1 MAGLGTNSGL
11 LGLSKSHDYVAENQ
25 REFAQM
31 QNIETDI
38 AKQDQAN
45 MMAQELE
52 AKQYEEIAKSAESML
67 APDRVKIQTKSLELQ
82 KNIRAKI
89 EEYGSRQAFY
99 KNGGIALLSKYK
111 TQVLNSPETLGYIDN
126 KKNMEQLLK
135 IQADGK
141 GHLIADAD
149 KLRLENYNLGLGD
162 GKITYS
168 GLKSEVV
175 IPEKYGNYGED
186 IPTETILRSNYLQI
200 YNNWLLDNP
209 DLQALSGDALQ
220 NELRQYTFKNHYG
233 QGINMQKY
241 QNDLANENLRRQ
253 QRAVETAG
261 TEKEEEDKETS
272 FVAEMNYLFN
282 AGKETIPM
290 TLDNVMSQ
298 DNYTKRLASKDP
310 AMGAIAGR
318 MTPYND
324 ITSNYTYA
332 QSSNSIGGSNQW
344 GDVIGKKISRRLGID
359 EKYQVA
365 SATMVPVGASK
376 DILEGL
382 FGPGNE
388 NTNAVNVTLN
398 QSEFY
403 SPNGEKLRKDFVEEQ
418 AGEPMKYQGLIY
430 GFVDGNDKMVTN
442 KLDSNGKPYSKRDAN
457 GKIILAE
464 EDKDHRKQY
473 SGNLT
478 QEMFAVLVDS
488 EGRKVFKKVGSDSLI
503 GESRLA
509 VAIGEANNISSEK
522 KERTKKAVKENQ
534 NIVKANW
541 NAKII
546 KNNVAAASSA
556 GQIFST
562 PEYKAD
568 AALTKV
574 PDGSNRYT
582 MTKAYYMALSAMTDR
597 NGQTGDFTPETMMS
611 DGYYKRSN
619 PNNFEKAVSYS
630 SELKDALINKN
641 KYNDIDFI
649 NLMAK
654 VTAAGNDE
662 DFAHNQILSQN
673 WIKFYELLKK

>member
-1 MAGLGTNSGL
+1 MAGLGTNAAT
-11 LGLSKSHDYVAENQ
+11 LGLSKSHDYVAQDQ

-38 AKQDQAN
+38 AKRDQAS

-52 AKQYEEIAKSAESML
+52 AKQYEEIAKSAENML
-67 APDRVKIQTKSLELQ
+67 APDRVKIQSKSLELQ

-89 EEYGSRQAFY
+89 EEYGSREAFF

-111 TQVLNSPETLGYIDN
+111 TEVLSSPETLGYMDN
-126 KKNMEQLLK
+126 KKNMEQLMK

-141 GHLIADAD
+141 GHLISDAD
-149 KLRLENYNLGLGD
+149 KLSLENYNLGVGD
-162 GKITYS
+162 GKISYS
-168 GLKSEVV
+168 GMKSEVV

-200 YNNWLLDNP
+200 YSNWLLDNK

-220 NELRQYTFKNHYG
+220 NELRQYTFKNYYG

-241 QNDLANENLRRQ
+241 QNDLANENLRKQ
-253 QRAVETAG
+253 QKAVEAAG
-261 TEKEEEDKETS
+261 TAQEEEDKETS
-272 FVAEMNYLFN
+272 FVSEMNYLFN

-298 DNYTKRLASKDP
+298 DNYTTRLASKDP

-318 MTPYND
+318 MTPYKD

-332 QSSNSIGGSNQW
+332 DSKTFLGGNSL
-344 GDVIGKKISRRLGID
+344 GDVIGKKISRAIGFD

-365 SATMVPVGASK
+365 SGTIVPVGVSK
-376 DILEGL
+376 GILESL
-382 FGPGNE
+382 FPGSE
-388 NTNAVNVTLN
+388 NASAVNVTLN

-403 SPNGEKLRKDFVEEQ
+403 SPNGEKLKKDFVEEQ

-442 KLDSNGKPYSKRDAN
+442 KLDSNGQPYSKKDKN

-464 EDKDHRKQY
+464 EDKDHRKQF

-478 QEMFAVLVDS
+478 QEMFAVLIDS
-488 EGRKVFKKVGSDSLI
+488 EGRKIFKKIGSDSLI
-503 GESRLA
+503 GESKLA

-522 KERTKKAVKENQ
+522 NQRTKKAVKENA

-541 NAKII
+541 NAKVI
-546 KNNVAAASSA
+546 KNNVAAASSP

-568 AALTKV
+568 ASLSRV
-574 PDGSNRYT
+574 SDGSNRYA

-611 DGYYKRSN
+611 DGYYKRTN

-630 SELKDALINKN
+630 PELKDALINKN

-662 DFAHNQILSQN
+662 DFAHNQVLSQN

>member
-1 MAGLGTNSGL
+1 MAGIGTNSGL

-25 REFAQM
+25 REFSQM

-38 AKQDQAN
+38 AKQEQAI

-52 AKQYEEIAKSAESML
+52 AKQYEEIAKSAEQML
-67 APDRVKIQTKSLELQ
+67 APDRVKIQAKSLELQ

-89 EEYGSRQAFY
+89 EEYGSRQAFF

-111 TQVLNSPETLGYIDN
+111 SEVLSSPETLGYMDN
-126 KKNMEQLLK
+126 KKNMEQLMK

-149 KLRLENYNLGLGD
+149 KLSLENYNLGLGD
-162 GKITYS
+162 GKVSYS
-168 GLKSEVV
+168 GMKSEVV

-209 DLQALSGDALQ
+209 DLQALSDDALQ

-241 QNDLANENLRRQ
+241 QNDLANENLRKQ
-253 QRAVETAG
+253 QQAVQSAG
-261 TEKEEEDKETS
+261 TGTPAEEEDKETS
-272 FVAEMNYLFN
+272 FVSEMNYAFN
-282 AGKETIPM
+282 AGKESIPM
-290 TLDNVMSQ
+290 NLDNVMSQ
-298 DNYTKRLASKDP
+298 DNYTLRLASKDP
-310 AMGAIAGR
+310 SMSAIAGK

-324 ITSNYTYA
+324 LMSNYTYA
-332 QSSNSIGGSNQW
+332 DGRTFLGGRSL
-344 GDVIGKKISRRLGID
+344 GDLTKKISRGLGID

-365 SATMVPVGASK
+365 SATIVPVKNSK
-376 DILEGL
+376 GVIDFLY
-382 FGPGNE
+382 PGSP
-388 NTNAVNVTLN
+388 NTSSINVTLN

-403 SPNGEKLRKDFVEEQ
+403 SPNGEKLKKDFVDEQ
-418 AGEPMKYQGLIY
+418 SGEPLKYEGLIY
-430 GFVDGNDKMVTN
+430 AFIDGNGKMITN
-442 KLDSNGKPYSKRDAN
+442 KLDSSGKPYSKKDAN

-464 EDKDHRKQY
+464 EDRDHRKQY
-473 SGNLT
+473 SGNLN

-488 EGRKVFKKVGSDSLI
+488 EGRKIFQKMNSDSLI
-503 GESRLA
+503 GESQLA
-509 VAIGEANNISSEK
+509 EAIGNSNNISSEK
-522 KERTKKAVKENQ
+522 SQRTKKAVKENA

-541 NAKII
+541 NAKVI
-546 KNNVAAASSA
+546 KNNVAAASSP

-568 AALTKV
+568 ASLSKV
-574 PDGSNRYT
+574 ADGSNRYA

-611 DGYYKRSN
+611 DGYYKRTN
-619 PNNFEKAVSYS
+619 PNNFEKAVGYS
-630 SELKDALINKN
+630 PELKDALINKN

-654 VTAAGNDE
+654 VTAAGNEE
-662 DFAHNQILSQN
+662 DYAHNQVLSQN